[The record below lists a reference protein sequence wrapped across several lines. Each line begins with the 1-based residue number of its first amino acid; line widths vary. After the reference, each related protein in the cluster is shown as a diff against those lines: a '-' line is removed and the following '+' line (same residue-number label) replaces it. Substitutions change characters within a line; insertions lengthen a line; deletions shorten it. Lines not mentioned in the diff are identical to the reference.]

1 MIICTALGTEYI
13 PLILEVR
20 KKPLYERSSYLPF
33 LNSQLY
39 TMHQIQTKPLRHAQA
54 ELKRMSA
61 QSKRDPITLYLQFAA
76 PKRGNNNKV

>member
-1 MIICTALGTEYI
+1 MIICTAFGTEYI
-13 PLILEVR
+13 TLILEVR

-33 LNSQLY
+33 PYSQLY

-54 ELKRMSA
+54 EPKRVSA